1 METTTAAKTSMDV
14 LISLY
19 DFHTKLFYNV
29 TVDISDKDADNRL
42 GTKANHVAWL
52 AGSLVHA
59 RYALAN
65 AVGIDSKQ
73 TSDRLFENNKGIM
86 DDVTYP
92 PLEEFKKDWKRI
104 SPVLKDALVRKYGAE
119 FYQTLEATAS
129 HLSAKEI
136 MNDQDKG

>member
-104 SPVLKDALVRKYGAE
+104 SPVLKDALVSLNE
-119 FYQTLEATAS
+119 EQL
-129 HLSAKEI
+129 
-136 MNDQDKG
+136 N